1 MLTYGFIVTVKK
13 STNSGLASTS
23 SRASSISTL
32 EIENIIDQ
40 LKRQQHWSTTQ
51 KNYYN
56 IWKSFNKF
64 FIKLDRKPKDWG
76 ARLTL
81 FVAHLINNKRQSST
95 VKSYISAIKAVLKIN
110 NIKINEDQFLLT
122 SLTKACRLHYDRVT
136 TRLPVG
142 KGMLGILL
150 RRVNLMYNAINQ
162 PYLATLFTTMLCTAY
177 YGLFRI
183 SEIAFTGS
191 GHTTLACNV
200 HIAKNKEKFLF
211 VLESSKTHRKGS

>member
-1 MLTYGFIVTVKK
+1 M
-13 STNSGLASTS
+13 ASTS

-81 FVAHLINNKRQSST
+81 FVAHVINNNRQSST
-95 VKSYISAIKAVLKIN
+95 VKSYISAIKAVLKI
-110 NIKINEDQFLLT
+110 K
-122 SLTKACRLHYDRVT
+122 
-136 TRLPVG
+136 
-142 KGMLGILL
+142 
-150 RRVNLMYNAINQ
+150 
-162 PYLATLFTTMLCTAY
+162 
-177 YGLFRI
+177 
-183 SEIAFTGS
+183 
-191 GHTTLACNV
+191 
-200 HIAKNKEKFLF
+200 
-211 VLESSKTHRKGS
+211 KT